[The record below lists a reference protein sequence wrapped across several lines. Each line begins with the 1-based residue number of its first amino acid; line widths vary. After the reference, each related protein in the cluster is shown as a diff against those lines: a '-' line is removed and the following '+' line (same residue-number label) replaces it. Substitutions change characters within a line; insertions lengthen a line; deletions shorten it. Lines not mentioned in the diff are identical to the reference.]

1 MKISYHR
8 RRKMKTRRIAISKLL
23 LNGIDNPKE
32 LAKELK
38 VTVPTIKRDLEALKT
53 MSEEDLT
60 FQKKQTSKEILD
72 KKDIIL
78 KMLDNEEYY
87 NDNGELNMT
96 KIIKELKTSRTT
108 VLSVLNGE

>member
-1 MKISYHR
+1 VKISYHR
-8 RRKMKTRRIAISKLL
+8 RRKIKTRRIAIRNLIL
-23 LNGIDNPKE
+23 GGIEDPKD

-38 VTVPTIKRDLEALKT
+38 VTIPTIKKDLDALKT

-60 FQKKQTSKEILD
+60 FEVRQTSQDILD

-78 KMLDNEEYY
+78 KMLDDETYY
-87 NDNGELNMT
+87 NDNGEINIS
-96 KIIKELKTSRTT
+96 KITSELKTSRTT